1 MSTLTPES
9 ALQRCLDAFNQA
21 NAREDARSDFSPE
34 ALARVNRAWRRAM
47 PILSPDTI
55 DAFIACVTHGLLYE
69 VFPLAET
76 SKLLYAAQVTLGLLR
91 ARREAARQ
99 QPKSDSKPAP
109 TPTPLPLNQGD
120 PSNPQPSCAPSM
132 GTVSSSPWVGDHE
145 PQPAAPQTPPTPLP
159 QSRMAAKPQPA
170 APPAPRNQLDI
181 LLEQLYAGKLP
192 AESPLT
198 PCAAVLK
205 AAPPTPSP
213 LRQST
218 APQAPKGENTLL
230 RAAS

>member
-1 MSTLTPES
+1 MCTTPES

-99 QPKSDSKPAP
+99 QSKSEPKTQPQQAD
-109 TPTPLPLNQGD
+109 TPSPLEGGEAEL
-120 PSNPQPSCAPSM
+120 
-132 GTVSSSPWVGDHE
+132 
-145 PQPAAPQTPPTPLP
+145 AAPQVPPSPLP
-159 QSRMAAKPQPA
+159 PSRMAPKAQLA
-170 APPAPRNQLDI
+170 APQVPQSAAPQVPQAPRKQTIKDR
-181 LLEQLYAGKLP
+181 EQVEAFLAQ
-192 AESPLT
+192 AFAT
-198 PCAAVLK
+198 P
-205 AAPPTPSP
+205 PPTPSP
-213 LRQST
+213 LPLAAKPQLA
-218 APQAPKGENTLL
+218 APQAPQ
-230 RAAS
+230 AAAR